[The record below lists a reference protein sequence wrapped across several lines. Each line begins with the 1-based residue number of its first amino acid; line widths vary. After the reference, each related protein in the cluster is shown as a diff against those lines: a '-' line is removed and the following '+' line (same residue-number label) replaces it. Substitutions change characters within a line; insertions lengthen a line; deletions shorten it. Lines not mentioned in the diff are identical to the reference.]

1 MSTQDTMHESLYSA
15 ADALNAIAK
24 SNNQPKKHTG
34 NSTDTV
40 FIKGLK
46 VDAVIGV
53 YEWEQ
58 QITQPLIFDID
69 MVGCQYQASQTDDI
83 DDAINYKSV
92 CERVA
97 AVSVA
102 NKVALLERL
111 AQLVADMILNEFA
124 PQQVTVT
131 IHKPTAIKEADS
143 VGVKITRF
151 KEN

>member
-1 MSTQDTMHESLYSA
+1 M
-15 ADALNAIAK
+15 NN
-24 SNNQPKKHTG
+24 SNNPNQTTHTPTNHHTLTG
-34 NSTDTV
+34 TSTDTV

-58 QITQPLIFDID
+58 KITQPLIFDIE
-69 MVGCQYQASQTDDI
+69 MIGCQYKASQTDDI
-83 DDAINYKSV
+83 NDAINYKSV

-97 AVSVA
+97 QVSMS

-111 AQLVADMILNEFA
+111 AQLVVDMILTEFR
-124 PQQVTVT
+124 PEKVTIS
-131 IHKPTAIKEADS
+131 IHKPTVIKEANS

-151 KEN
+151 LQP